1 MNAKL
6 FLILFILVTFSSCAK
21 KSVFSSNISP
31 TEINDMAVFEP
42 ISYINI
48 IYKGDKSVYSDS
60 LSRVSQKLWL
70 STLELNRYRL
80 PIDTYIILD
89 DDFNRTLIEQET
101 RNLFDEIDLL
111 DQFYS
116 IPIPPALKSQLEVS
130 GNRFG
135 MLTLTSGF
143 TRTKGNLTG
152 QMFKSIGI
160 GLLTLGMVMIIPE
173 TAQSNVYVMILD
185 NELDEVVYYKAS
197 TSEEMQPLKEKNLHR
212 QLEHLYKDYFW

>member
-6 FLILFILVTFSSCAK
+6 FLFVIILFTLSSCAK
-21 KSVFSSNISP
+21 KAVFSSGISP
-31 TEINDMAVFEP
+31 TEINQMTVFEP
-42 ISYINI
+42 ISYINLI
-48 IYKGDKSVYSDS
+48 TKGDNAVYSDS
-60 LSRVSQKLWL
+60 LSRISQKLWL
-70 STLELNRYRL
+70 NTLELNNYRL
-80 PIDTYIILD
+80 PIESYIILD
-89 DDFNRTLIEQET
+89 DHFSRSLIENET
-101 RNLFDEIDLL
+101 RTLFDEIDAL

-116 IPIPPALKSQLEVS
+116 IPIPPTLKSHLEVS

-173 TAQSNVYVMILD
+173 TAQSNVHVLILD

-197 TSEEMQPLKEKNLHR
+197 TSQEMQPLKEKTLHR
-212 QLEHLYKDYFW
+212 QLEYLYKDYFW